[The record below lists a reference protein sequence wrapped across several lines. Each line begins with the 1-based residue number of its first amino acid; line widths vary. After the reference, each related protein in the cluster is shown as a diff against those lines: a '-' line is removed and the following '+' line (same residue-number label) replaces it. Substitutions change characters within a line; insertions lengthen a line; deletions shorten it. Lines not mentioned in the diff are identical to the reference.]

1 MSQCRFRFSVR
12 IPAADFHR
20 DRRSISGLR
29 FFGQTAKV
37 ALSVTAASSAASAV
51 FSESSG
57 DLLPELNSADLAMSL
72 SPKPHHHH
80 HHNHH
85 AAHTTP
91 FSVTDI
97 LSPIEEYRK
106 LELCGSPSPY
116 HRSSTAGSTGG
127 SASGSPG
134 AMSGGGGNNNG
145 PGVAPAATSWHVHP
159 QFPAPPPP
167 PPQYCQ
173 PDMVTSYGNSATWY
187 GAPANDPRFASRL
200 ILYNAG
206 IGILFDFIRL
216 REAR

>member
-1 MSQCRFRFSVR
+1 
-12 IPAADFHR
+12 
-20 DRRSISGLR
+20 
-29 FFGQTAKV
+29 
-37 ALSVTAASSAASAV
+37 VTAASSAASAV

-72 SPKPHHHH
+72 SPKPHHHHHH

-134 AMSGGGGNNNG
+134 AMSGGGGNNNNNNNV
-145 PGVAPAATSWHVHP
+145 PGTVPTATSWHVHP
-159 QFPAPPPP
+159 QFPAPPPPPP

-187 GAPANDPRFASRL
+187 GAPANDPRFASKC
-200 ILYNAG
+200 
-206 IGILFDFIRL
+206 
-216 REAR
+216 